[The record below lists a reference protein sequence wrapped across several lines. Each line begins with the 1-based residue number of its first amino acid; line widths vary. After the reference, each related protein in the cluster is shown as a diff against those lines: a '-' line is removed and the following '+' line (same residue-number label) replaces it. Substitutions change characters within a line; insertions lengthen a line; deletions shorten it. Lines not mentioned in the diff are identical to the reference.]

1 MKVAIVSLLV
11 LGSVGIEACEF
22 DIQNPNS
29 PDQLGNNPSRP
40 QVAAAATGLLIA
52 SRVDAA
58 DYVLDVGI
66 IGREAY
72 RFDGSDPRFTSELL
86 AGALDAG
93 SIAFGG
99 DHWFEPYRAIRSCNN
114 LLAVIGTASA
124 LSAQEQAAVRGFAMT
139 VKALNFLVAVST
151 HTQDSIPIAVD
162 LPPEGPPAPFVSNAQ
177 ALAYITALLDS
188 AQTELQGAG
197 SSFPFEFSGGFDN
210 FTTPSAFIQ
219 FNRALRVRVD
229 VYRGNFSDALTSLGA
244 SFIDT
249 LAGFD
254 LNAGVYHSFGTGPGD
269 LANALFQNPQTGENF
284 AHPSLETDAQ
294 LQPGGALDQRFLDK
308 TVPRSPTTVDL
319 LTSALGWTRYTNPSS
334 SLPIIRNEEL
344 ILLRAEANIGLSN
357 FADAADDIN
366 FIRAKSGGLAPIAIP
381 PDQTTAL
388 DALLYEKRYSLLYE
402 GGHRW
407 IDLRRYGRLSQ
418 LPLDRAGD
426 LVHTTYPIPTDE
438 VLPRQ

>member
-1 MKVAIVSLLV
+1 MKAAIVSLLV
-11 LGSVGIEACEF
+11 LGSIGIGACDF

-29 PDQLGNNPSRP
+29 PDQIGDNPSRP
-40 QVAAAATGLLIA
+40 QVAAAAIGLLIA
-52 SRVDAA
+52 TRVDAA
-58 DYVLDVGI
+58 DFVLDVGI

-86 AGALDAG
+86 NTALDPG

-99 DHWFEPYRAIRSCNN
+99 DHWFEPYRAIRSANN

-139 VKALNFLVAVST
+139 VKAVNFLVVVSS
-151 HTQDSIPIAVD
+151 HTQDSIPIAVEG
-162 LPPEGPPAPFVSNAQ
+162 PPDGPPAPFVSNAL

-188 AQTELQGAG
+188 AQTELQSAG

-210 FTTPSAFIQ
+210 FTTPSTFLL
-219 FNRALRVRVD
+219 FNRALRARVD
-229 VYRGNFSDALTSLGA
+229 VYRGNFSEALISLSA

-249 LAGFD
+249 LAPFD

-284 AHPSLETDAQ
+284 AHPSLEIDAQ

-319 LTSALGWTRYTNPSS
+319 LTSALGWTRYTNPSA

-357 FADAADDIN
+357 LTAAADDIN
-366 FIRAKSGGLAPIAIP
+366 FIRVNSGGLAPIAVP
-381 PDQTTAL
+381 PDQATAL

-407 IDLRRYGRLSQ
+407 IDLRRYGLLSQ

-426 LVHTTYPIPTDE
+426 LVHSTYPIPTDE
-438 VLPRQ
+438 VLARQ